1 MRKKSKPRK
10 HREQARKKG
19 KGKAHL
25 ESTAAFKDLPQAF
38 EKVLVSDVRVFGK
51 HRDLDREKVKA
62 IAASMEEWG
71 LRTPIWVR
79 RTKNTLGATVLALV
93 AGRHRLEAAK
103 TRGRKY
109 INAYIVDADKTDARV
124 LQLIE
129 NGIRAELT
137 PLQYAEDM
145 TELAQIVLDSA
156 KGGQLAHP
164 GGKQPHDLGIS
175 RAAKALGLTRDKVR
189 RLGKIA
195 RISEE
200 AKEKAKEEGLDK
212 KQSKLLQIAKETVA
226 KAQLAKIKE
235 IAKRKSAPKAK
246 VVGGSK
252 KAPPK
257 RVSSISPLSAQDS
270 EALAMLMRLWKK
282 ALTLKGS
289 FARASPLV
297 RNRFVKKIQC
307 VDDDEG
313 DSELSEQQVQ
323 QEDDE
328 LEDEQDD
335 ANQEDDWD

>member
-109 INAYIVDADKTDARV
+109 INAYIVD
-124 LQLIE
+124 
-129 NGIRAELT
+129 GIRAELT

-189 RLGKIA
+189 RL
-195 RISEE
+195 
-200 AKEKAKEEGLDK
+200 
-212 KQSKLLQIAKETVA
+212 
-226 KAQLAKIKE
+226 
-235 IAKRKSAPKAK
+235 
-246 VVGGSK
+246 
-252 KAPPK
+252 
-257 RVSSISPLSAQDS
+257 
-270 EALAMLMRLWKK
+270 
-282 ALTLKGS
+282 
-289 FARASPLV
+289 
-297 RNRFVKKIQC
+297 
-307 VDDDEG
+307 
-313 DSELSEQQVQ
+313 
-323 QEDDE
+323 
-328 LEDEQDD
+328 
-335 ANQEDDWD
+335 